1 MKSHVDAR
9 YLLGLGALFLWG
21 CPIDDA
27 KFKEPAGTSS
37 SSSSSSG
44 SEPSSSSTSSSSS
57 SSGNGGNAGN
67 GGAGGMGGVGGNG
80 GAAGMGGAVTSS
92 SSSSSSGGGMGG
104 AAGMGGSG
112 GGGPVCPDP
121 GTVGSC
127 GTPNC
132 PPCPKL
138 VVLGVETSAGKTSVF
153 DSINGWAQAASV
165 ADARSD
171 FPPAFAIIKGQ
182 AKGVAL
188 IRSTADGAIY
198 PVKYLAWNAVS
209 GFSAATNVFGT
220 DPGTRVSP
228 VAVASNTAV
237 HASFLGL
244 GTDYKYYYMEYDGT
258 SFNPTNQ
265 IISNPTASLG
275 YCAPGLTV
283 LGTSVVFVNPGYGD
297 ESLYNRTRPMGAAGT
312 WDAGYK
318 YTTIPFLVDDVTPSI
333 TALESGPE
341 LLLVVTEKVAAKPL
355 YWLTRS
361 NGTWSAPAS
370 ISGASSIETAL
381 LALPG
386 GGAILAYRD
395 YVTNAI
401 YWSRFDGTMWT
412 SALEIPG
419 GMTTKSKPVLAFG
432 AGDAVAELL
441 FVDTA
446 GQAKH
451 ARLHKGAA
459 NFTMPTMIP
468 GAASLTGIGAAT
480 NL

>member
-1 MKSHVDAR
+1 MKSRVDAR

-37 SSSSSSG
+37 SSSSSSSSG
-44 SEPSSSSTSSSSS
+44 SESSSSS

-67 GGAGGMGGVGGNG
+67 GGAGGLGGFAGNG
-80 GAAGMGGAVTSS
+80 GAAGMGGAVA
-92 SSSSSSGGGMGG
+92 SSSSGGAGG

-112 GGGPVCPDP
+112 GGGPVCPDA

-138 VVLGVETSAGKTSVF
+138 IMLGVESSAGKTSTF
-153 DSINGWAQAASV
+153 DSINGWAQATAA

-198 PVKYLAWNAVS
+198 PVKYLAWNAIS
-209 GFSAATNVFGT
+209 GFGTATNVFGT

-244 GTDYKYYYMEYDGT
+244 GTDYKYYYMEYDGAA
-258 SFNPTNQ
+258 FAPTNQ
-265 IISNPTASLG
+265 IVQNPTASIG

-283 LGTSVVFVNPGYGD
+283 LGPDVVFVNPGHGD
-297 ESLYNRTRPMGAAGT
+297 ELLYGRTRPKGT
-312 WDAGYK
+312 ASMWSVGI
-318 YTTIPFLVDDVTPSI
+318 TFSGIPFMVDDVTPSI
-333 TALESGPE
+333 TALEAGPE

-370 ISGASSIETAL
+370 ILGASSIETAL
-381 LALPG
+381 LPLPG
-386 GGAILAYRD
+386 GGAILVYRD

-401 YWSRFDGTMWT
+401 YWSRFDGAAW
-412 SALEIPG
+412 SAVLEIPG
-419 GMTTKSKPVLAFG
+419 AMTTKSKPVLAFG
-432 AGDAVAELL
+432 AGDSIAELL

-459 NFTMPTMIP
+459 NFTTPAMIP
-468 GAASLTGIGAAT
+468 GASSLTGIGAAT